1 MLTSYFV
8 ASTRG
13 IKNYIEKYGNEG
25 KNELNKL
32 ASAHIMTLEP
42 VTTQDFFYC
51 GCEIS
56 GGCLRIMFKKDQL
69 AVNVDRG
76 TSDLDKTINAT
87 GAAAP
92 DASTLDFDAK
102 HGIKSKYDPAVGE
115 VHDKIQRTVALPVL
129 TLTPNFEHNFTV
141 MDKFE
146 KSDPRVPLGRANGES
161 TWVPT
166 P

>member
-1 MLTSYFV
+1 MLTRYFAV
-8 ASTRG
+8 NTEG
-13 IKNYIEKYGNEG
+13 IKRYIEKYGTEG
-25 KNELNKL
+25 KNELNTL
-32 ASAHIMTLEP
+32 ASTHVMTLES
-42 VTTQDFFYC
+42 VTTQDFYYC
-51 GCEIS
+51 GREIS

-69 AVNVDRG
+69 AVNVERG
-76 TSDLDKTINAT
+76 TSDLDKTVNAA

-92 DASTLDFDAK
+92 GASTLDFDAK
-102 HGIKSKYDPAVGE
+102 HGIQSKYDPAVGE
-115 VHDKIQRTVALPVL
+115 VRDKIQRTVKIPIL